1 MDLGRLPDVTT
12 VPARGSSSARHSPGG
27 LRRVAPIAAVLTLI
41 AGCIATGPPESTPP
55 PASRTAAATSRPTAT
70 PDAEPSSPP
79 GSPTPI
85 PDPEPPVAVPLR
97 SITVICESWGAEPPP
112 ATIDCAHAV
121 TASLAALGGERAAV
135 VRRIDVGYGEWC
147 DDPSACV
154 RRQADVGWVV
164 ARTATLETLRV
175 RVALDSAGGLQ
186 AWPPVPGPR
195 VILPTFQPPP
205 IGAPDLGGGTP
216 PRLATR
222 EPFPFCGS
230 EDVGLSETF
239 NTAARQCFVDG
250 VQAGSPVEMISRT
263 GATEGG
269 AVLNVYRFAGEG
281 AVLRYL
287 LKDGRWSA
295 AACGISPIATT
306 AAFVLAG
313 TCESLLL

>member
-1 MDLGRLPDVTT
+1 VGHGRLPDVTAA
-12 VPARGSSSARHSPGG
+12 PARGSRSARRSPGG
-27 LRRVAPIAAVLTLI
+27 LRRVAPIAVALTLI
-41 AGCIATGPPESTPP
+41 AGCVATGLPETTP
-55 PASRTAAATSRPTAT
+55 AGTSRTAAATTGAAAT
-70 PDAEPSSPP
+70 TDAEPSSAL
-79 GSPTPI
+79 GSATPI
-85 PDPEPPVAVPLR
+85 PDPEWPVAVPLR
-97 SITVICESWGAEPPP
+97 SITVICESWGSEPPP
-112 ATIDCAHAV
+112 ATIECARAV
-121 TASLAALGGERAAV
+121 TASLAALGGERAAL

-147 DDPSACV
+147 DAPSACAP
-154 RRQADVGWVV
+154 RQADVGWVV

-175 RVALDSAGGLQ
+175 RVALDAAGGLQ

-205 IGAPDLGGGTP
+205 VRAPDLGGGTAP
-216 PRLATR
+216 KLAER

-230 EDVGLSETF
+230 EDAGLSESF

-269 AVLNVYRFAGEG
+269 GVLNVYRFTGEG

-287 LKDGRWSA
+287 LANGRWTA
-295 AACGISPIATT
+295 MACGISPIATT

-313 TCESLLL
+313 TCESLAL

>member
-1 MDLGRLPDVTT
+1 MLV
-12 VPARGSSSARHSPGG
+12 
-27 LRRVAPIAAVLTLI
+27 
-41 AGCIATGPPESTPP
+41 AGCIASGPPEPTPP
-55 PASRTAAATSRPTAT
+55 RASRTPVATTGASAT
-70 PDAEPSSPP
+70 PVAEPSSPP
-79 GSPTPI
+79 GSATPI
-85 PDPEPPVAVPLR
+85 PDPERPVAVPLR

-121 TASLAALGGERAAV
+121 SASLAALGGERAAV

-154 RRQADVGWVV
+154 PRQADVGWVV
-164 ARTATLETLRV
+164 ARTATLETLLV
-175 RVALDSAGGLQ
+175 RVALDAAGGLQ

-216 PRLATR
+216 PKLAER

-230 EDVGLSETF
+230 EDAGLSETF

-250 VQAGSPVEMISRT
+250 VRAGSPVEMISRT

-269 AVLNVYRFAGEG
+269 GLLNVYRFAGEG
-281 AVLRYL
+281 AVIRYL
-287 LKDGRWSA
+287 LKDGQWTA
-295 AACGISPIATT
+295 TACGISPIATT

-313 TCESLLL
+313 TCESLSL

>member
-12 VPARGSSSARHSPGG
+12 VPARGSRSARHSPGG

>member
-1 MDLGRLPDVTT
+1 VDLGRLPDVTT
-12 VPARGSSSARHSPGG
+12 VPARGSRSARHSPGG